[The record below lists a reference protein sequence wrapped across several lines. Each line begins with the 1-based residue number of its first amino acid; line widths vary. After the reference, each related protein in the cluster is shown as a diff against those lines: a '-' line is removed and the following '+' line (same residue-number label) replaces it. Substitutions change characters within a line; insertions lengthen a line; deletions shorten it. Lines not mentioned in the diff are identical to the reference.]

1 MIVLGKNTKPPLTI
15 IIVNYN
21 VRDFLLQCL
30 RSIERASTHLDV
42 EVIVV
47 DNHSTDG
54 SVEYLRPLFPLV
66 TWIDLQENLG
76 FGKGNNIGIA
86 IAQGEYTLLLN
97 PDTILS
103 EETLDVMKAYM
114 DSHPEVGI
122 AGCKVLNADGSF
134 QVQCRRGFP
143 TPWASFCKLFG
154 LQKIF
159 PTSPLFARYNQTFR
173 SENEEYYVDALIGAF
188 MFCRTTMLQSL
199 GGFDEDFFMYGE
211 DLDLCYRASLAGW
224 KTAYYPKTTTLHFKG
239 ESTRRSSMNEVKVF
253 YEAMVI
259 FAGKHYGRSKI
270 FLFLLQSGIWLRSMI
285 AYSSKTGQVAL
296 VFMLDIL
303 MLNLA
308 LLLATDIRF
317 EHYYAFPDFAY
328 PTVFIAVTAVFML
341 SMLMVEGYYD
351 RKFPIRKVISGLMVT
366 FFVLSSFTYFFKEYA
381 FSRGVVLMMIVF
393 TLIGSVLVR
402 WIMGLWDTVQKK
414 TGMRRIGIVGTNGNS
429 KTIIARIAAQ
439 EAGQSTVVGVI
450 TTDVNTLIESIGTI
464 PVIGNYEYLNKLIA
478 DFQLT
483 EIILTDRSAGTSM
496 LVSAGQM
503 APNVKVHTAEKYEEL
518 IVSRL
523 VSEVTGTKPAIPK
536 IQLFTFRNR
545 ILKRGIDILGSVFLL
560 TVGLPLVFL
569 RAQKKKSTLIGLWS
583 VFLGRKSLVGVQETE
598 KIHTYYGKAGL
609 ISLAGLNSS
618 PALSPDAIEELNRY
632 YAEKYSFSLDL
643 DICLKFYW
651 RK

>member
-30 RSIERASTHLDV
+30 RSIERAATQLDV

-54 SVEYLRPLFPLV
+54 SVEYLRPLFPHV
-66 TWIDLQENLG
+66 TWIESRENLG
-76 FGKGNNIGIA
+76 FGRGNNVGITQ
-86 IAQGEYTLLLN
+86 AQGNYTLLLN

-103 EETLDVMKAYM
+103 EDTLDVMKEYM

-154 LQKIF
+154 LQKLF

-173 SENEEYYVDALIGAF
+173 SENDEYYVDALIGAF
-188 MFCRTTMLQSL
+188 MFCRTPMLQAL

-211 DLDLCYRASLAGW
+211 DLDLCFRASNAGW

-259 FAGKHYGRSKI
+259 FARKHYGRSKL
-270 FLFLLQSGIWLRSMI
+270 FLFLLQAGIWLRSLI
-285 AYSSKTGQVAL
+285 AYSSKSGAVAF
-296 VFMLDIL
+296 VITLDIL

-317 EHYYAFPDFAY
+317 EHYLAFPDFAY
-328 PTVFIAVTAVFML
+328 PTVFLVVTGVYML

-351 RKFPIRKVISGLMVT
+351 RKYPIRKVISGLMVT

-381 FSRGVVLMMIVF
+381 FSRGVLLMMIVF
-393 TLIGSVLVR
+393 TLVGSVLVR
-402 WIMGLWDTVQKK
+402 WGMGLLETLQKK
-414 TGMRRIGIVGTNGNS
+414 TGARRIGIVGMNGNS
-429 KTIIARIAAQ
+429 ENIIRRIIAL

-450 TTDVNTLIESIGTI
+450 TTDANIIAERFSSL
-464 PVIGNYEYLNKLIA
+464 PVIGNYEYINKLIA

-483 EIILTDRSAGTSM
+483 EIILTDRSAGRTIH
-496 LVSAGQM
+496 LSAGLM
-503 APNVKVHTAEKYEEL
+503 SPNVKVHTAENYEEL
-518 IVSRL
+518 VVSRL
-523 VSEVTGTKPAIPK
+523 VGEVTGTKPALP
-536 IQLFTFRNR
+536 QVRLLTFRNR
-545 ILKRGIDILGSVFLL
+545 VLKRGIDILGSVFLL

-569 RAQKKKSTLIGLWS
+569 LAQKKKSTFIGLQS
-583 VFLGRKSLVGVQETE
+583 VFLGRKSLVGMYPAESNQS
-598 KIHTYYGKAGL
+598 HYGKIGL
-609 ISLAGLNSS
+609 ISLAGLHDA
-618 PALSPDAIEELNRY
+618 PALSAAAIEELNRY

-643 DICLKFYW
+643 DICLKLYR

>member
-30 RSIERASTHLDV
+30 RSIERAATQLDV

-54 SVEYLRPLFPLV
+54 SVEYLRPLFPHV
-66 TWIDLQENLG
+66 TWIESKENLG
-76 FGKGNNIGIA
+76 FGRGNNVGISQ
-86 IAQGEYTLLLN
+86 AQGNYTLLLN

-103 EETLDVMKAYM
+103 EDTLDVMKEYM

-122 AGCKVLNADGSF
+122 AGSKVLNADGSF

-154 LQKIF
+154 LQKLF

-173 SENEEYYVDALIGAF
+173 SENDEYYVDALIGAF
-188 MFCRTTMLQSL
+188 MFCRTPMLQSL

-211 DLDLCYRASLAGW
+211 DLDLCFRASKAGW

-259 FAGKHYGRSKI
+259 FARKHYGRSKL
-270 FLFLLQSGIWLRSMI
+270 FLFLLQAGIWLRSLI
-285 AYSSKTGQVAL
+285 AYSSKSGAVAF
-296 VFMLDIL
+296 VITLDIL

-317 EHYYAFPDFAY
+317 EHYLAFPGFAY
-328 PTVFIAVTAVFML
+328 PTVFLVVTGVYML

-351 RKFPIRKVISGLMVT
+351 RKYPIRKVISGLMVT

-381 FSRGVVLMMIVF
+381 FSRGVLLMMIVF
-393 TLIGSVLVR
+393 TLVGSVLVR
-402 WIMGLWDTVQKK
+402 WGMGLLETLQKK
-414 TGMRRIGIVGTNGNS
+414 TGARRIGIVGMNGNS
-429 KTIIARIAAQ
+429 ENIIRRIIAL

-450 TTDVNTLIESIGTI
+450 TTDANIIAERFSSL
-464 PVIGNYEYLNKLIA
+464 PVIGNYEYINKLIA

-483 EIILTDRSAGTSM
+483 EIILTDRSAGRTM
-496 LVSAGQM
+496 HLSAGLM
-503 APNVKVHTAEKYEEL
+503 SPNVKVHTAENYEEL
-518 IVSRL
+518 VVSRL
-523 VSEVTGTKPAIPK
+523 VGEVTGTKPALP
-536 IQLFTFRNR
+536 QVRLLTFRNR
-545 ILKRGIDILGSVFLL
+545 VLKRGIDILGSVFLL

-569 RAQKKKSTLIGLWS
+569 LAQKKKSTFIGLQS
-583 VFLGRKSLVGVQETE
+583 VFLGRKSLVGMYPAESNQS
-598 KIHTYYGKAGL
+598 HYGKIGL
-609 ISLAGLNSS
+609 ISLAGLHDA
-618 PALSPDAIEELNRY
+618 PALSAAAIEELNRY

-643 DICLKFYW
+643 DICLKLYR

>member
-30 RSIERASTHLDV
+30 RSIERAATQLDV

-54 SVEYLRPLFPLV
+54 SVEYLRPLFPHV
-66 TWIDLQENLG
+66 TWIESRENLG
-76 FGKGNNIGIA
+76 FGRGNNVGIMQ
-86 IAQGEYTLLLN
+86 AQGNYTLLLN

-103 EETLDVMKAYM
+103 EDTLDVMKEYM
-114 DSHPEVGI
+114 DTHPEVGI

-154 LQKIF
+154 LQKLF

-173 SENEEYYVDALIGAF
+173 SENDEYYVDALIGAF
-188 MFCRTTMLQSL
+188 MFCRTPMLQAL

-211 DLDLCYRASLAGW
+211 DLDLCFRASNAGW

-259 FAGKHYGRSKI
+259 FARKHYGRSKL
-270 FLFLLQSGIWLRSMI
+270 FLFLLQAGIWLRSLI
-285 AYSSKTGQVAL
+285 AYASKSGSVVIIFL
-296 VFMLDIL
+296 LDIL
-303 MLNLA
+303 LLNA
-308 LLLATDIRF
+308 SLLLATHLRF
-317 EHYYAFPDFAY
+317 GHYLAFPSFAY
-328 PTVFIAVTAVFML
+328 PVVFLAVTAAFVF
-341 SMLMVEGYYD
+341 SMLAVEGYYEG
-351 RKFPIRKVISGLMVT
+351 KYPIRKVISGLMVA
-366 FFVLSSFTYFFKEYA
+366 FFALSSLTYFFKEYA
-381 FSRGVVLMMIVF
+381 FSRGVLLMMIAF
-393 TLIGSVLVR
+393 TLIGAVLVR
-402 WIMGLWDTVQKK
+402 WGIGLWNSLNRT
-414 TGMRRIGIVGTNGNS
+414 TGMRRIGIVGMNDNAAG
-429 KTIIARIAAQ
+429 IIRRIT
-439 EAGQSTVVGVI
+439 ERESGQSTVVGMISTEIHRMVE
-450 TTDVNTLIESIGTI
+450 TYSSY
-464 PVIGNYEYLNKLIA
+464 PVIGNYEYIQKLIA

-483 EIILTDRSAGTSM
+483 EIIITDPGIAIETLAVSGT
-496 LVSAGQM
+496 LQ
-503 APNVKVHTAEKYEEL
+503 PHIKVHTAENYEEL

-523 VSEVTGTKPAIPK
+523 VAEVTGTKPALPN
-536 IQLFTFRNR
+536 LRLMTFRNR
-545 ILKRGIDILGSVFLL
+545 VVKRGIDILGSVFLL

-569 RAQKKKSTLIGLWS
+569 LAQNTQSTLHGLWS
-583 VFLGRKSLVGVQETE
+583 VLTGRKSLVGVYPTE
-598 KIHTYYGKAGL
+598 SSSIPYGKIGL
-609 ISLAGLNSS
+609 ISLAGLNST
-618 PALSPDAIEELNRY
+618 PALSASAIEELNRY

-643 DICLKFYW
+643 DICLKLYW